1 MTTPMMKPER
11 RQAPRMTVEKLAYI
25 DLEADN
31 GAIILNVSD
40 GGLCF
45 HSIAPVEQS
54 GRIRFW
60 LSDNKNR
67 IEGDGELA
75 WMDETKKK
83 GGLRFTNV
91 PVEVRKQMGNWI
103 SQPATPVTAEGKLA
117 SPLPSSRAFS
127 PPRPNTS
134 AARGISEAL
143 TMLSQVKVPGVL
155 TGFSGG
161 LVIGLLVSA
170 LTGAA
175 FLIHTY
181 PRQLGES
188 LIQLGERLGARSQP
202 QAVSPEPQAIS
213 AAPIPVVR
221 PQKQLSQPAIQMAS
235 AQPLKV
241 EAKTPVSVARVAMP
255 PIMTAPVRP
264 ANATT
269 PASIPPEPSLPAP
282 AVVAEFQPV
291 SGIAGAVPEIESAN
305 RTSVHANTESPSE
318 KYLEVGK
325 FKDKLWAAKTTD
337 QLAQFGFHAIVI
349 RKGHLWTNSYQ
360 VLVGPYVNEVEA
372 EVAHKDLSSRGFRP
386 RSFERGSR
394 SFRLRPGL
402 TLNGTRIPDGD
413 CVISWESYS
422 PDAIVKFEEGRSVVA
437 SAEGKWVKRDVRY
450 TGDAFVYLMHANGSR
465 TLIEIRFAGMSQ
477 ALVFGK
483 AS

>member
-11 RQAPRMTVEKLAYI
+11 RRAARMTVERLAYI
-25 DLEADN
+25 DLEPDN

-40 GGLCF
+40 EGLCF
-45 HSIAPVEQS
+45 HSIAPVEQT

-60 LSDNKNR
+60 WSDSKKR
-67 IEGDGELA
+67 IEADGELA
-75 WMDETKKK
+75 WLDETQKR

-91 PVEVRKQMGNWI
+91 PVEVRKQIGTWI
-103 SQPATPVTAEGKLA
+103 SQPATPLTAEGKLA

-127 PPRPNTS
+127 APRSNTS

-143 TMLSQVKVPGVL
+143 TMLSQIKVPALL

-161 LVIGLLVSA
+161 LLIGLLVSA
-170 LTGAA
+170 LVGAA

-202 QAVSPEPQAIS
+202 QPMPPQSQTIAP
-213 AAPIPVVR
+213 APIPVAR
-221 PQKQLSQPAIQMAS
+221 PQKQVSQPAIQMAS

-241 EAKTPVSVARVAMP
+241 EAKRPVSVTRVAIP
-255 PIMTAPVRP
+255 PIITTSVHP
-264 ANATT
+264 ASVTT
-269 PASIPPEPSLPAP
+269 PSSIPSAPSLPAP
-282 AVVAEFQPV
+282 AVVADFQPV
-291 SGIAGAVPEIESAN
+291 SGIVGAVPKIESTN
-305 RTSVHANTESPSE
+305 RTSVDANTESLSE

-325 FKDKLWAAKTTD
+325 FKDKTWAAKTTD

-349 RKGHLWTNSYQ
+349 RKGHLWMNSYQ
-360 VLVGPYVNEVEA
+360 VLVGPYVDDVTA

-402 TLNGTRIPDGD
+402 TLNGTRMPAGD
-413 CVISWESYS
+413 CVISWESYT
-422 PDAIVKFEEGRSVVA
+422 PDAIVKFEESRSVVA
-437 SAEGKWVKRDVRY
+437 TADGKWMKRDIRY
-450 TGDAFVYLMHANGSR
+450 NSDAFVYLMHANGSR
-465 TLIEIRFAGMSQ
+465 TLIEIRFAGMRQ